1 MSLKEKNVLSQP
13 TNDFAEI
20 TYLRALKG
28 ITFNDLAKKVG
39 ISAFWLRKQI
49 KDGNEKY
56 IEMSKEILKN

>member
-1 MSLKEKNVLSQP
+1 MSLKEKNVISQS

-28 ITFNDLAKKVG
+28 ITFSDLAKKVG

-56 IEMSKEILKN
+56 IEISKEILKD